1 VVEVAFRTGHPRGE
15 FQIGKTFFE
24 VQRQVGGEWKT
35 IATDADWETKC
46 RWQRA
51 KGSRKGLEFHA
62 FWSVPSD
69 VEPGTCRIVH
79 YGVSR
84 LDGEAGLQRFQATS
98 PEFVIR

>member
-1 VVEVAFRTGHPRGE
+1 
-15 FQIGKTFFE
+15 
-24 VQRQVGGEWKT
+24 
-35 IATDADWETKC
+35 
-46 RWQRA
+46 
-51 KGSRKGLEFHA
+51 LEFHA